1 MQINPTWLEDFIAN
15 IQLCGKLL
23 QLSIH
28 EQLYTCTTA
37 PTINCVNLGKEKY
50 SDWDVSASRFLKDNN
65 SPCRLFRE
73 IISQKETKL
82 AHSQLC
88 YSSVKVKHRALAL
101 RQHANKLGVCLSAA
115 THTPRR
121 KKEKQKGMCTAY
133 WEKSLK
139 GLSVWENTGHFT
151 AAGQSVRD
159 KWT

>member
-28 EQLYTCTTA
+28 EQRYTCTTA
-37 PTINCVNLGKEKY
+37 PTINCVNLGKEKH

-73 IISQKETKL
+73 IISQKGTKL
-82 AHSQLC
+82 ANSRLC
-88 YSSVKVKHRALAL
+88 YSSVKVKHWLWLCASM
-101 RQHANKLGVCLSAA
+101 QISLSAA